1 MTYLFMTLG
10 AFSSFPSAKRA
21 TGIGEA
27 LAMRGHRVFIVAM
40 DCHENRDRLLRES
53 PHCHAVFFQKTN
65 AVAEGIR
72 KVVLTRRIRPDYVYS
87 LSYSLRN
94 MAFMRPFLP
103 WGVKSIIEFNEL
115 YSNFSNHH
123 LSWVI
128 REFFAIVENGYVLCA
143 SKYLEGYFRNKAK
156 FWHLSRRFLYLP
168 FAYPTYLRGTVDK
181 ADGRHHVVFM
191 AHMGRG
197 YGVFDV
203 LKAFEWVSRLKP
215 KSHLDLIG
223 GGPDLEEVRHWVAT
237 HGLYSRISVYGY
249 VREEELDGL
258 FSCAAAFVAPLHD
271 SVQDWAR
278 CPSKVFYYIPY
289 NKPIVT
295 CRIGDPFENLK
306 QYAIYY
312 SADDVDDMARAIITA
327 LERSVEFAYP
337 CGFIET
343 HSWNARAKEFE
354 RWTENE

>member
-1 MTYLFMTLG
+1 MKFVLYTV
-10 AFSSFPSAKRA
+10 APSPHQFPLAREIVSK
-21 TGIGEA
+21 IGTDHFRYIYQEA
-27 LAMRGHRVFIVAM
+27 LSVERKRQGLGIVRAFRGIWTGFDEIYHGT
-40 DCHENRDRLLRES
+40 NYLRE
-53 PHCHAVFFQKTN
+53 
-65 AVAEGIR
+65 E
-72 KVVLTRRIRPDYVYS
+72 
-87 LSYSLRN
+87 
-94 MAFMRPFLP
+94 
-103 WGVKSIIEFNEL
+103 
-115 YSNFSNHH
+115 
-123 LSWVI
+123 
-128 REFFAIVENGYVLCA
+128 
-143 SKYLEGYFRNKAK
+143 AK

-327 LERSVEFAYP
+327 LERSVKFAYP

-354 RWTENE
+354 RRTENE